1 MKDLRR
7 LLIAVPA
14 VVLVA
19 LLIMLFVSRG
29 TMEQLAFLRRGG
41 ESTELV
47 DQRPFQTAQTLAG
60 LAVSSEEQRFAQEA
74 ERLADHEVDQAFA
87 TALRQASTRQRV
99 LAGAAGESAKK
110 VAAMQATVADDK
122 ARVAALTDAGKQA
135 GLAAAA
141 GDDLDVAQAQLGLDT
156 NELADATADL
166 ARQSGDQRGQIEE
179 ELAAF
184 QTASK
189 KGEGAKETAVVAAKR
204 YSALWG
210 RVSAWLD
217 QRTRVQLLEQ
227 ARLKVADD
235 AKEFAKQHDVVEQK
249 NASAAPRVAAMTG
262 SARVKGLESMAG
274 QRMVMSLLDDR
285 QQTDEQLAAVY
296 GRWEQQV
303 WMQHRIVRYLIL
315 QSLAA
320 MAAIVLVA
328 AVLIVLVRRNIG
340 RIVTESRRAGTMET
354 IATLGL
360 ELLAAMG
367 LLFVL
372 LGVPQQAPTIL
383 GLAGAGLTV
392 VFQDFILGFFG
403 WFVLMG
409 RNGIRVCDWVEVNGV
424 GGEVSEIGLFR
435 TTLLETG
442 NWTSRGHPTG
452 RKVTMINSFAIRGQ
466 YFNFSTHGQWMWDEI
481 KLTVGS
487 GPAAYAMLGKLQAA
501 VDHETA
507 SDTESAEREWR
518 QAAGSVVLRDFG
530 AKPTVDLRPGSGAGM
545 DVVVRFVTRAAERFE
560 RRNRLYEAMIG
571 LLRETEA
578 AAALPAEST
587 AA

>member
-14 VVLVA
+14 VVLVV
-19 LLIMLFVSRG
+19 LLIVLYVSRG

-60 LAVSSEEQRFAQEA
+60 LAVSAEEERFAQEA
-74 ERLADHEVDQAFA
+74 ERLAEHEVEQAFA
-87 TALRQASTRQRV
+87 TALRQASARQRV
-99 LAGAAGESAKK
+99 LTGAAAESAKK

-122 ARVAALTDAGKQA
+122 TRVAALTDAARQA
-135 GLAAAA
+135 GVAGAA

-156 NELADATADL
+156 DELTDATADL
-166 ARQSGDQRGQIEE
+166 ARESGDQRGQIEE

-189 KGEGAKETAVVAAKR
+189 KGDGAKETAVVAARR
-204 YSALWG
+204 YAALWG
-210 RVSAWLD
+210 RASAWLD
-217 QRTRVQLLEQ
+217 QRRRVQLLEQ
-227 ARLKVADD
+227 ARVKVAED
-235 AKEFAKQHDVVEQK
+235 ARELARQHDAVEKK
-249 NASAAPRVAAMTG
+249 NAGAAPRVAGMVG
-262 SARVKGLESMAG
+262 SARMKGLESMAG
-274 QRMVMSLLDDR
+274 QRMLMSVLDDR
-285 QQTDEQLAAVY
+285 EQTDEHLAAVY

-328 AVLIVLVRRNIG
+328 AVLIVLVRKNIG
-340 RIVTESRRAGTMET
+340 RVVTEARRAGTLET

-360 ELLAAMG
+360 ELLAAVG

-383 GLAGAGLTV
+383 GLTGAGLTV

-409 RNGIRVCDWVEVNGV
+409 KNGMRVCDWVEINGV

-452 RKVTMINSFAIRGQ
+452 RKVTLINSFAIRGQ

-487 GPAAYAMLGKLQAA
+487 GPVAYAMLGKLQEAA
-501 VDHETA
+501 DQETA
-507 SDTESAEREWR
+507 SDTERAEREWQ

-545 DVVVRFVTRAAERFE
+545 DVVVR
-560 RRNRLYEAMIG
+560 L
-571 LLRETEA
+571 
-578 AAALPAEST
+578 
-587 AA
+587 